1 MFRDEEASARA
12 KMANII
18 RCGKHVDQNPGR
30 TRKREETAE
39 GIRDLVKRYSTMN
52 SRDFIDAFLGFYNEF
67 NCY

>member
-1 MFRDEEASARA
+1 MFRDEEASALA
-12 KMANII
+12 KMANI

-39 GIRDLVKRYSTMN
+39 RIRDLVKSYSTRN
-52 SRDFIDAFLGFYNEF
+52 IKDFIDASLGFYNEF